1 MMNKKLLLI
10 ADDDPKIL
18 DVITIYLEEEFEI
31 ITAKNGEEAIEKV
44 QEQTPDAVVLDV
56 MMPEMNGYDVA
67 KWLKTKREYNPIP
80 IVMLTALDKRGD
92 QIAGFRV
99 GADKYLTKPFSL
111 EDLKSTIEDVIKK
124 NGNTPNANKKY
135 LSINFDMKS
144 DLSYIQE
151 INELIANLYENTDL
165 SEDRIE
171 DIRFILN
178 EVISNAVEHGN
189 KSDASKLVHIN
200 ATLYEDRLEFQIE
213 DEGEGFDINTVPDPS
228 KVIDKLI
235 AGDTNVPEIENRE
248 RPGGWGI
255 FMIKSMADQVE
266 FNEKGNKITLTK
278 FLENPL
284 TV

>member
-1 MMNKKLLLI
+1 MNKKLLLVV
-10 ADDDPKIL
+10 DDDPKIL
-18 DVITIYLEEEFEI
+18 DVITIYLEDEFEV

-44 QEQTPDAVVLDV
+44 QEQKPDAVVLDV

-92 QIAGFRV
+92 QITGFRV
-99 GADKYLTKPFSL
+99 GADKYITKPFSL
-111 EDLKSTIEDVIKK
+111 EDLKSTVEDVIKK
-124 NGNTPNANKKY
+124 NGNKPGANQKY
-135 LSINFDMKS
+135 LSINFDMRS

-189 KSDASKLVHIN
+189 KSDASKLVHIQ
-200 ATLYEDRLEFQIE
+200 ATLYEDRLVFQIE
-213 DEGEGFDINTVPDPS
+213 DEGEGFDINNVPDPS

-235 AGDTNVPEIENRE
+235 AGDTDVPEIENRE